1 MTRHL
6 SLIIGSLVVLVMLGV
21 LLALGTWQIQRLQW
35 KLDLIE
41 ARRVALE
48 GPPLPIT
55 AKDLSPDRVADLP
68 DFRRVTVS
76 GTFLNDH
83 EFYLAS
89 QFQGEQSGWHVVTP
103 LRLDDGSVVLIDRGF
118 VPPDHKLPQ
127 TRSAGLSSGPVSVS
141 GILRRPHRPGF
152 FTPANQ
158 PHDNVWFLIDPAAM
172 AAQAGFDPLPD
183 IVIDADNTPNAGGFP
198 IGGQT
203 QTTLDN
209 PHLQYA
215 ITWYG
220 LAGLLL
226 IIYLVYCRRYIIDRR
241 QS

>member
-1 MTRHL
+1 MARHL
-6 SLIIGSLVVLVMLGV
+6 SLILGSFVVLVMLGV
-21 LLALGTWQIQRLQW
+21 LLTLGTWQIQRLYW

-41 ARRVALE
+41 ARRVALQA
-48 GPPLPIT
+48 PPLLLT
-55 AKDLSPDRVADLP
+55 AKDLSAERVAFLP
-68 DFRRVTVS
+68 DFQRVTVS
-76 GTFLNDH
+76 GTLLNDH

-89 QFQGEQSGWHVVTP
+89 QFHGDQSGWHVVTP
-103 LRLDDGSVVLIDRGF
+103 LRLEDGGAVLIDRGF

-127 TRSAGLSSGPVSVS
+127 TRSAGLATGPVSVT
-141 GILRRPHRPGF
+141 GILRHPHGPGF

-172 AAQAGFDPLPD
+172 ARQAGIDHLPD
-183 IVIDADNTPNAGGFP
+183 IVIDADSTPNDGGFP

-220 LAGLLL
+220 LGGLLL

-241 QS
+241 QA